1 MAVKVWNN
9 QGLQRLSWDPNRLE
23 TTDLE
28 STIGTVVK
36 FQLTGLSS
44 PGTVADTAKPPKANG
59 SGACVFWRAS
69 ARGPSVAELTA
80 TNSLKVVPSAT

>member
-1 MAVKVWNN
+1 MWNN
-9 QGLQRLSWDPNRLE
+9 QGFQRLSWDPNRLE

-44 PGTVADTAKPPKANG
+44 PGTVAKMSNDKVEPGKTELDSMK
-59 SGACVFWRAS
+59 SQGARQQ
-69 ARGPSVAELTA
+69 ARMVKE
-80 TNSLKVVPSAT
+80 